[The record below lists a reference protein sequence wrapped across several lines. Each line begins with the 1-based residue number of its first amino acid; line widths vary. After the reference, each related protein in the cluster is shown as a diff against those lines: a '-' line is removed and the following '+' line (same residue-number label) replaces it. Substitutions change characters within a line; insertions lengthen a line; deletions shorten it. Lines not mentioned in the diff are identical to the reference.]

1 MKKLKLYIGML
12 VGLLA
17 TMLTACTSDLSEETV
32 PSNSK
37 GEMTLSFKVSTP
49 DYKIGTRSEG
59 YNNEGF
65 GSSDVQIFCFDANG
79 YFLGMGQDL
88 KVDATSKEDIGEGTV
103 NTDNK
108 NISVKMPNATARLHI
123 IANANINTAKA
134 ANEWIGLHENKL
146 ITTFESMATEDQP
159 LKTKYW
165 GYCKGSTTA
174 DMKAKLTNSSNV
186 IHLIRDCA
194 KITADWE
201 TATNI
206 QSVEISIGEG
216 MKYATIAAFD
226 RNKLEFPNTTDAKDH
241 WEWNITDITLPKSED
256 RYKGSAGQMRT
267 VQYCFEDENSSK
279 NPVSCILKVTFKD
292 KDNTVKWYKVYLQ
305 NEDQQ
310 FYKIKRNYTYAIH
323 IKKLNPM
330 LGYTGYED
338 ALNGYAANN
347 PWITVDDI
355 IQEISDGTYTMN
367 IVNGT
372 YQMLTQES
380 ANSEQVID
388 FEYTGKDSQTAADF
402 DVSWTENKNFT
413 KLEGGKL
420 PVPTVR
426 YDAATGKGTITYKI
440 GDISAGE
447 CKTATIMLVD
457 KKHGLT
463 RNIHLYSISNVDF
476 KFPTEITM
484 GKKVTSEA
492 QLTFT
497 IPSYYPKELLPIEI
511 EIASNDVNP
520 IGSDVKVASTEEV
533 DGGAGWNCWFVT
545 KYENPSVI
553 GNTQTITMK
562 NVRAVTGT
570 EGTFYIK
577 AKHYNSNKHW
587 TVTINYQN
595 QN

>member
-79 YFLGMGQDL
+79 YFLGRGQDL
-88 KVDATSKEDIGEGTV
+88 KGDATSKEEIGKGAA
-103 NTDNK
+103 NTNNK

-123 IANANINTAKA
+123 IANANINTEKA

-146 ITTFESMATEDQP
+146 ITTFVSMATEDQA

-186 IHLIRDCA
+186 IHLIRDRA
-194 KITADWE
+194 KITADRK

-226 RNKLEFPNTTDAKDH
+226 RNKLEFPNTTAAKD
-241 WEWNITDITLPKSED
+241 WEWKINDITLPKSEE
-256 RYKGSAGQMRT
+256 RYKGSEDQMGT

-279 NPVSCILKVTFKD
+279 NPVSCILKVTFND
-292 KDNTVKWYKVYLQ
+292 KTEKWYKVYLQ
-305 NEDQQ
+305 DKDQK

-323 IKKLNPM
+323 IKKLIQN
-330 LGYTGYED
+330 LGYTGYDD

-347 PWITVDDI
+347 PWIQVEQI
-355 IQEISDGTYTMN
+355 VPKISDGTYTLE
-367 IVNGT
+367 IPNGT
-372 YQMLTQES
+372 NVMLNEGAAESQEI
-380 ANSEQVID
+380 AFNYKGGNLNQENR
-388 FEYTGKDSQTAADF
+388 F
-402 DVSWTENKNFT
+402 DVNWVTNNDLGNKE
-413 KLEGGKL
+413 L
-420 PVPTVR
+420 
-426 YDAATGKGTITYKI
+426 TIT
-440 GDISAGE
+440 
-447 CKTATIMLVD
+447 
-457 KKHGLT
+457 
-463 RNIHLYSISNVDF
+463 
-476 KFPTEITM
+476 
-484 GKKVTSEA
+484 
-492 QLTFT
+492 
-497 IPSYYPKELLPIEI
+497 
-511 EIASNDVNP
+511 
-520 IGSDVKVASTEEV
+520 
-533 DGGAGWNCWFVT
+533 
-545 KYENPSVI
+545 
-553 GNTQTITMK
+553 
-562 NVRAVTGT
+562 
-570 EGTFYIK
+570 
-577 AKHYNSNKHW
+577 
-587 TVTINYQN
+587 
-595 QN
+595 

>member
-59 YNNEGF
+59 YSNEGF

-88 KVDATSKEDIGEGTV
+88 TVEATSKEDIDKVTA

-108 NISVKMPNATARLHI
+108 KISVKMPNATARLHI

-165 GYCKGSTTA
+165 GYCKGSTTD
-174 DMKAKLTNSSNV
+174 DMKAKLTNNSNV
-186 IHLIRDCA
+186 IHLIRDRA

-201 TATNI
+201 NTTNI

-226 RNKLEFPNTTDAKDH
+226 RNNLEFPNTTAAKN

-256 RYKGSAGQMRT
+256 RYKGSAGQMGT

-279 NPVSCILKVTFKD
+279 NPVSCILKVTFN
-292 KDNTVKWYKVYLQ
+292 DNTTEKWYKVYLQ
-305 NEDQQ
+305 DKDQQ

-323 IKKLNPM
+323 IQNLNPK

-347 PWITVDDI
+347 PWIQVEQI
-355 IQEISDGTYTMN
+355 VPKISDGIYTLE
-367 IVNGT
+367 IPNGT
-372 YQMLTQES
+372 NVMLNDGAAESQE
-380 ANSEQVID
+380 ID
-388 FEYTGKDSQTAADF
+388 FNYEGGILNQANRF
-402 DVSWTENKNFT
+402 DVNWVTNNE
-413 KLEGGKL
+413 LGKKDL
-420 PVPTVR
+420 
-426 YDAATGKGTITYKI
+426 TITYADGKGKI
-440 GDISAGE
+440 GFTRGDITDQLKSGE
-447 CKTATIMLVD
+447 IRILD
-457 KKHGLT
+457 KVSGMSRIIK
-463 RNIHLYSISNVDF
+463 IYSIT
-476 KFPTEITM
+476 KFNFGFTFSGMSGIYKDDT
-484 GKKVTSEA
+484 GT
-492 QLTFT
+492 LTYT
-497 IPSYYPKELLPIEI
+497 IPSNYPSELLPVEI
-511 EIASNDVNP
+511 RIASNTINPEDCDVEV
-520 IGSDVKVASTEEV
+520 GSTEEIYNEFQEGM
-533 DGGAGWNCWFVT
+533 DWNCWFLKKFDSAAALGV
-545 KYENPSVI
+545 K
-553 GNTQTITMK
+553 QTITLK
-562 NVRAVTGT
+562 NIRDNAKGS
-570 EGTFYIK
+570 FYVK
-577 AKHYNSNKHW
+577 AKYGGGLQPFA
-587 TVTINYQN
+587 IPYE
-595 QN
+595 

>member
-1 MKKLKLYIGML
+1 MKKLKLYIGIL

-79 YFLGMGQDL
+79 YFLGMGRDL
-88 KVDATSKEDIGEGTV
+88 KVVATSKEEIGEGAA
-103 NTDNK
+103 NTNNK

-123 IANANINTAKA
+123 IANANINTEKA

-146 ITTFESMATEDQP
+146 ITTFESMATEDQA

-174 DMKAKLTNSSNV
+174 DMKAKLTNNV
-186 IHLIRDCA
+186 IHLIRDRA

-201 TATNI
+201 TATDI
-206 QSVEISIGEG
+206 ESVEISIGEG

-226 RNKLEFPNTTDAKDH
+226 RKNLVFPNTTAAQN

-256 RYKGSAGQMRT
+256 RYKGSEGQMGI

-292 KDNTVKWYKVYLQ
+292 KANTVKWYKVYLQ

-323 IKKLNPM
+323 IQKLNPK

-347 PWITVDDI
+347 PWIQVEQIVPKISYGIYTLEIPNGTNVMLNEGAAER
-355 IQEISDGTYTMN
+355 QEI
-367 IVNGT
+367 
-372 YQMLTQES
+372 
-380 ANSEQVID
+380 D
-388 FEYTGKDSQTAADF
+388 FIYEGGDLNQADRF
-402 DVSWTENKNFT
+402 DVNWVTNNE
-413 KLEGGKL
+413 LGKEEK
-420 PVPTVR
+420 P
-426 YDAATGKGTITYKI
+426 TITYADDGKGKGSGKI
-440 GDISAGE
+440 GFTRDVITDQLKSGE
-447 CKTATIMLVD
+447 IRILD
-457 KKHGLT
+457 KVSGMSRIIK
-463 RNIHLYSISNVDF
+463 IYSIT
-476 KFPTEITM
+476 KFNFGFEFSGM
-484 GKKVTSEA
+484 LGRYKKDDTGT
-492 QLTFT
+492 LTYT
-497 IPSYYPKELLPIEI
+497 IPSNYPSELLPVEI
-511 EIASNDVNP
+511 RIASNTINPEDCDVEV
-520 IGSDVKVASTEEV
+520 GSTEEI
-533 DGGAGWNCWFVT
+533 DKEFQEGKDWNCWFL
-545 KYENPSVI
+545 KKF
-553 GNTQTITMK
+553 NTTADFGVEKTITLK
-562 NVRAVTGT
+562 NIRGNNS
-570 EGTFYIK
+570 GDKGSFYVK
-577 AKHYNSNKHW
+577 AKYGGGLQKFEI
-587 TVTINYQN
+587 TY
-595 QN
+595 

>member
-88 KVDATSKEDIGEGTV
+88 TVEATSKEEIGEGAA
-103 NTDNK
+103 NTNNK

-123 IANANINTAKA
+123 IANANINTEKA
-134 ANEWIGLHENKL
+134 ANKWIGLHENKL
-146 ITTFESMATEDQP
+146 ITTFESMATEDQA

-186 IHLIRDCA
+186 IHLIRDRA

-201 TATNI
+201 NTTNI

-216 MKYATIAAFD
+216 MKCATIAAFD
-226 RNKLEFPNTTDAKDH
+226 RNKLEFPNTTAAKN
-241 WEWNITDITLPKSED
+241 WEWNITDITLPKSEE
-256 RYKGSAGQMRT
+256 RYKGFAGQMGF

-279 NPVSCILKVTFKD
+279 DPVRCILKVTF

-310 FYKIKRNYTYAIH
+310 FYKVKRNYTYAIH
-323 IKKLNPM
+323 IKKLNQK
-330 LGYTGYED
+330 LGYTGYDD

-347 PWITVDDI
+347 PWIQVEQI
-355 IQEISDGTYTMN
+355 VPKISDGIYTLE
-367 IVNGT
+367 IPNGT
-372 YQMLTQES
+372 NVMLNEGAADRQE
-380 ANSEQVID
+380 ID
-388 FEYTGKDSQTAADF
+388 FKYEGGDLNQANRF
-402 DVSWTENKNFT
+402 DVNWVTNNE
-413 KLEGGKL
+413 LGKKDL
-420 PVPTVR
+420 
-426 YDAATGKGTITYKI
+426 TITYEKGKGKGKI
-440 GDISAGE
+440 VFTRDVITDQLKSGE
-447 CKTATIMLVD
+447 IRILD
-457 KKHGLT
+457 KVSGMSRIIK
-463 RNIHLYSISNVDF
+463 IYSIK
-476 KFPTEITM
+476 KFNFGFEFSGYMSGRYKDNTGT
-484 GKKVTSEA
+484 
-492 QLTFT
+492 LTYT
-497 IPSYYPKELLPIEI
+497 IPKNYPSELLPVEI
-511 EIASNDVNP
+511 RIASNTINPEDCDVEV
-520 IGSDVKVASTEEV
+520 GSTEEITE
-533 DGGAGWNCWFVT
+533 GQNWNCWFL
-545 KYENPSVI
+545 KKFDSAANRGEK
-553 GNTQTITMK
+553 QTITLK
-562 NVRAVTGT
+562 NIRDNKKGYVGS
-570 EGTFYIK
+570 FYVK
-577 AKHYNSNKHW
+577 AKYGGDLQKFE
-587 TVTINYQN
+587 IKY
-595 QN
+595 

>member
-1 MKKLKLYIGML
+1 MKKLKLYIGMM

-79 YFLGMGQDL
+79 YFLGMGHDL
-88 KVDATSKEDIGEGTV
+88 TVEATSKEKIGEGAA

-108 NISVKMPNATARLHI
+108 KISVKMPNATARLHI
-123 IANANINTAKA
+123 IANANINTEKA

-174 DMKAKLTNSSNV
+174 DMKAKLTNRSNV
-186 IHLIRDCA
+186 IHLIRDRA

-201 TATNI
+201 NTTNI

-226 RNKLEFPNTTDAKDH
+226 RNNLEFPNTTAAKD
-241 WEWNITDITLPKSED
+241 WKWNINDITLPKSEE
-256 RYKGSAGQMRT
+256 RYKGSAGQMGT

-279 NPVSCILKVTFKD
+279 NPVSCILKVTFND

-305 NEDQQ
+305 DKDQQ

-323 IKKLNPM
+323 IQKLNPK
-330 LGYTGYED
+330 LGYTGYDD

-347 PWITVDDI
+347 PWIQVEQI
-355 IQEISDGTYTMN
+355 VPKISDGTYTLE
-367 IVNGT
+367 IPNGT
-372 YQMLTQES
+372 NVMLNEGAAESQEI
-380 ANSEQVID
+380 AFNYEGGDLNQ
-388 FEYTGKDSQTAADF
+388 ADRF
-402 DVSWTENKNFT
+402 DVNWVTNNDLGNKE
-413 KLEGGKL
+413 L
-420 PVPTVR
+420 
-426 YDAATGKGTITYKI
+426 TITYANGTGKI
-440 GDISAGE
+440 GFTRGDITDQLKSGE
-447 CKTATIMLVD
+447 IRILD
-457 KKHGLT
+457 KVSGMSRIIK
-463 RNIHLYSISNVDF
+463 IYSIK
-476 KFPTEITM
+476 KFNFGFTFSGMSGRYKDNT
-484 GKKVTSEA
+484 GT
-492 QLTFT
+492 LTYT
-497 IPSYYPKELLPIEI
+497 IPKNYPSELLPVEI
-511 EIASNDVNP
+511 RIASNTINPEDCDVEV
-520 IGSDVKVASTEEV
+520 GSTEEIYKEFQEGK
-533 DGGAGWNCWFVT
+533 DWNCWFLKKFDSAEALGV
-545 KYENPSVI
+545 E
-553 GNTQTITMK
+553 QTIILK
-562 NVRAVTGT
+562 NIRKNNSGDK
-570 EGTFYIK
+570 GSFYVK
-577 AKHYNSNKHW
+577 AKYGGGLQKFEI
-587 TVTINYQN
+587 TY
-595 QN
+595 

>member
-59 YNNEGF
+59 EGF
-65 GSSDVQIFCFDANG
+65 ESSDVKIFCFDANG

-88 KVDATSKEDIGEGTV
+88 KVDATSKEEIGDGAA

-108 NISVKMPNATARLHI
+108 KISVKMPNATARLHI
-123 IANANINTAKA
+123 IANANINTEKA

-146 ITTFESMATEDQP
+146 ITTFESMATEDQA

-186 IHLIRDCA
+186 IHLIRDRA

-201 TATNI
+201 TATDI
-206 QSVEISIGEG
+206 ESVEISIGEG

-226 RNKLEFPNTTDAKDH
+226 RNKLEFPNTTANED
-241 WEWNITDITLPKSED
+241 WEWNITDITLPKSEE
-256 RYKGSAGQMRT
+256 RYKGSEGQMGT

-279 NPVSCILKVTFKD
+279 DPVRCILKVTFKD

-310 FYKIKRNYTYAIH
+310 FYKVKRNYTYAIH

-330 LGYTGYED
+330 LGYPGYYD

-347 PWITVDDI
+347 PWIQVEQI
-355 IQEISDGTYTMN
+355 VPKISDGTYTLE
-367 IVNGT
+367 IPNGT
-372 YQMLTQES
+372 NVMLNEGAAENQEI
-380 ANSEQVID
+380 AFNYEGGD
-388 FEYTGKDSQTAADF
+388 LNKENRF
-402 DVSWTENKNFT
+402 DVNWVTNND
-413 KLEGGKL
+413 LGKKEL
-420 PVPTVR
+420 
-426 YDAATGKGTITYKI
+426 TITYDNGTGKI
-440 GDISAGE
+440 GFTRGDITDQLKSGE
-447 CKTATIMLVD
+447 IRILD
-457 KKHGLT
+457 KVSGMSRIIK
-463 RNIHLYSISNVDF
+463 IYSIKKFDF
-476 KFPTEITM
+476 GFTFSGMSGISGT
-484 GKKVTSEA
+484 
-492 QLTFT
+492 LTYT
-497 IPSYYPKELLPIEI
+497 IPKNYPSELLPVEI
-511 EIASNDVNP
+511 RIASNTINPEDCDVEV
-520 IGSDVKVASTEEV
+520 GSTEEITE
-533 DGGAGWNCWFVT
+533 GKNWNCWFLKKFDSAAALGV
-545 KYENPSVI
+545 K
-553 GNTQTITMK
+553 QTITLK
-562 NVRAVTGT
+562 NIRENNSGDK
-570 EGTFYIK
+570 GSFYVK
-577 AKHYNSNKHW
+577 AKYGGGLQKFE
-587 TVTINYQN
+587 IPYQ
-595 QN
+595 

>member
-59 YNNEGF
+59 EEF
-65 GSSDVQIFCFDANG
+65 ESSDVQIFCFDANG
-79 YFLGMGQDL
+79 YFLGMGQVL
-88 KVDATSKEDIGEGTV
+88 KVDATSKENIGEGTD
-103 NTDNK
+103 NTTNK
-108 NISVKMPNATARLHI
+108 TISVKMPNATARLHI

-146 ITTFESMATEDQP
+146 ITTFESMATEDQA

-201 TATNI
+201 NTTNI

-226 RNKLEFPNTTDAKDH
+226 RKNLVFPNTTAAKDKD

-256 RYKGSAGQMRT
+256 RYKGSAGQMGT

-279 NPVSCILKVTFKD
+279 NPVSCILKVTFND
-292 KDNTVKWYKVYLQ
+292 KTEKWYKVYLQ
-305 NEDQQ
+305 NENQQ

-323 IKKLNPM
+323 IKELNQK
-330 LGYTGYED
+330 LGYTGYDD

-347 PWITVDDI
+347 PWIQVEQI
-355 IQEISDGTYTMN
+355 VPKISDGTYTLE
-367 IVNGT
+367 IPNGT
-372 YQMLTQES
+372 NVMLNEGAAERQE
-380 ANSEQVID
+380 ID
-388 FEYTGKDSQTAADF
+388 FIYEGGDLNQADRF
-402 DVSWTENKNFT
+402 DVNWVTNND
-413 KLEGGKL
+413 LGKKEL
-420 PVPTVR
+420 
-426 YDAATGKGTITYKI
+426 TITYDKGTGDKGTGKI
-440 GDISAGE
+440 GFTRGDITDQLKSGE
-447 CKTATIMLVD
+447 IRILD
-457 KKHGLT
+457 KVSGMSRIIK
-463 RNIHLYSISNVDF
+463 IYSITKFNFDF
-476 KFPTEITM
+476 KFSGM
-484 GKKVTSEA
+484 SGSKKNNTGT
-492 QLTFT
+492 LTYT
-497 IPSYYPKELLPIEI
+497 IPKNYPSELLPVEI
-511 EIASNDVNP
+511 RIASNTINPEDCDVEV
-520 IGSDVKVASTEEV
+520 GSTEEIYNEFQEGK
-533 DGGAGWNCWFVT
+533 DWNCWFLKKFDSAADLGV
-545 KYENPSVI
+545 K
-553 GNTQTITMK
+553 QTITLK
-562 NVRAVTGT
+562 NIRDNNPDDVGS
-570 EGTFYIK
+570 FYVK
-577 AKHYNSNKHW
+577 AKYGGGMQPFP
-587 TVTINYQN
+587 VTYKKKN
-595 QN
+595 

>member
-88 KVDATSKEDIGEGTV
+88 TVEEIGDGAA

-108 NISVKMPNATARLHI
+108 KISVKMPNATARLHI
-123 IANANINTAKA
+123 IANAKINTEKA

-174 DMKAKLTNSSNV
+174 DMKEMLTNNSNV

-194 KITADWE
+194 KITANWE
-201 TATNI
+201 TATKI

-226 RNKLEFPNTTDAKDH
+226 RNNLVFPNTTAAKDKD

-256 RYKGSAGQMRT
+256 RYKGSAGQMGT

-279 NPVSCILKVTFKD
+279 NPVRCILKVTFND
-292 KDNTVKWYKVYLQ
+292 KTEKWYKVYLQ

-310 FYKIKRNYTYAIH
+310 FYKVKRNYTYAIH
-323 IKKLNPM
+323 IQKLNQK
-330 LGYTGYED
+330 LGYTGYDD

-347 PWITVDDI
+347 PWIQVEQI
-355 IQEISDGTYTMN
+355 VPKISDGIYTLE
-367 IVNGT
+367 IPNGT
-372 YQMLTQES
+372 NVMLNDGAAENQEIAFNYEGGNLS
-380 ANSEQVID
+380 QANR
-388 FEYTGKDSQTAADF
+388 F
-402 DVSWTENKNFT
+402 DVNWVTNNE
-413 KLEGGKL
+413 LGKKDL
-420 PVPTVR
+420 
-426 YDAATGKGTITYKI
+426 TITYENDKGKGKGKI
-440 GDISAGE
+440 GFTRDVITNQLKSGE
-447 CKTATIMLVD
+447 IRILD
-457 KKHGLT
+457 KVSGMSRIIK
-463 RNIHLYSISNVDF
+463 IYSIK
-476 KFPTEITM
+476 KFNFGFEFSGHMSGRYKDNTGT
-484 GKKVTSEA
+484 
-492 QLTFT
+492 LTYK
-497 IPSYYPKELLPIEI
+497 IPSNYPSELLPVEI
-511 EIASNDVNP
+511 RIASNTINPEDCDVEV
-520 IGSDVKVASTEEV
+520 GSTEEITE
-533 DGGAGWNCWFVT
+533 GENWNCWFLKKFDSAAALGV
-545 KYENPSVI
+545 K
-553 GNTQTITMK
+553 QTITLK
-562 NVRAVTGT
+562 NIRDNTSGAKGS
-570 EGTFYIK
+570 FYVK
-577 AKHYNSNKHW
+577 AKYGGGLQKFEI
-587 TVTINYQN
+587 TY
-595 QN
+595 

>member
-1 MKKLKLYIGML
+1 MKKLKLYIGMM

-79 YFLGMGQDL
+79 YFLGMGQDP
-88 KVDATSKEDIGEGTV
+88 KVQATSKKDIGEGTD
-103 NTDNK
+103 NTNNK
-108 NISVKMPNATARLHI
+108 TISVKMPNATARLHI
-123 IANANINTAKA
+123 IANANIKPEKA

-146 ITTFESMATEDQP
+146 ITTFESMAPEDQA

-186 IHLIRDCA
+186 IHLIRDRA

-201 TATNI
+201 TTTDI
-206 QSVEISIGEG
+206 QRVEISIGEG

-226 RNKLEFPNTTDAKDH
+226 RNDLVFPNTTAAKDKD
-241 WEWNITDITLPKSED
+241 WEWNITDITLPKSEE
-256 RYKGSAGQMRT
+256 RYIGSEGQMGT

-330 LGYTGYED
+330 LGYPGYYD

-347 PWITVDDI
+347 PWIQVEQI
-355 IQEISDGTYTMN
+355 VPKISDGNYTLE
-367 IVNGT
+367 IPNGT
-372 YQMLTQES
+372 NVMLNE
-380 ANSEQVID
+380 
-388 FEYTGKDSQTAADF
+388 GAADSLEIAFNYEGGILNQANRF
-402 DVSWTENKNFT
+402 DVNWVTNNE
-413 KLEGGKL
+413 LGKKDL
-420 PVPTVR
+420 
-426 YDAATGKGTITYKI
+426 TITYADGKGKI
-440 GDISAGE
+440 GFTRDVITDQLKSGE
-447 CKTATIMLVD
+447 IRILD
-457 KKHGLT
+457 KVSGMSRIIK
-463 RNIHLYSISNVDF
+463 IYSITKFNFDF
-476 KFPTEITM
+476 KFSGM
-484 GKKVTSEA
+484 SGSKKNNTGT
-492 QLTFT
+492 LTYT
-497 IPSYYPKELLPIEI
+497 IPSNYPSELLPVEI
-511 EIASNDVNP
+511 RIASNTINPEDCDVEV
-520 IGSDVKVASTEEV
+520 GSTEEIYNEFQEGK
-533 DGGAGWNCWFVT
+533 DWNCWFLKKFDSAAALEV
-545 KYENPSVI
+545 K
-553 GNTQTITMK
+553 QTIILK
-562 NVRAVTGT
+562 NIRDNAKGS
-570 EGTFYIK
+570 FYVK
-577 AKHYNSNKHW
+577 AKYGGGLQKFK
-587 TVTINYQN
+587 IPYE
-595 QN
+595 